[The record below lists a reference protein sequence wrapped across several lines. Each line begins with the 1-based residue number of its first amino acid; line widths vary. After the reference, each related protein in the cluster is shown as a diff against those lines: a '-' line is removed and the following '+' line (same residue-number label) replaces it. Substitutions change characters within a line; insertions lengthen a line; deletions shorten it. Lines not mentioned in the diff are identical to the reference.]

1 MKVSDDKICIIN
13 RGLYMKII
21 NEVISELA
29 NNEEFLKRL
38 DDINKNEKNYEK
50 AKSLTVKLINE
61 YGYDLK
67 ESDITSVSPKTSR
80 ELSDDELTAVTGG
93 VDCGCAFAGGSY
105 GNDWFCSCIC
115 GGAGVDIYRRSCC
128 CALVGA
134 GTNLAD

>member
-1 MKVSDDKICIIN
+1 
-13 RGLYMKII
+13 MKII

-38 DDINKNEKNYEK
+38 DDINKNEKDYEK

-105 GNDWFCSCIC
+105 GNDWFCFVELLWFYIPLGHLESCI
-115 GGAGVDIYRRSCC
+115 IP
-128 CALVGA
+128 LVLKVYLKE
-134 GTNLAD
+134 TDFMNMNYISHLAF